1 MGRKILVVNG
11 PNLNFLGKRNP
22 LIYGYDSYEDLLKLI
37 AEQAESR
44 GIEAECFQSNY
55 EGAIIDRLQ
64 QAADEGVDG
73 VIINP
78 GALTHYS
85 YAIYDCLLDI
95 PMPKIEVHLTDIYN
109 RESFRRVSVTAPA
122 CNSMIMRLGMDGY
135 IAAMDKLI
143 EIWGEEE

>member
-1 MGRKILVVNG
+1 MGRRILVVNG

-22 LIYGYDSYEDLLKLI
+22 LIYGYESYDDLI
-37 AEQAESR
+37 ALIEEQAKNR
-44 GIEAECFQSNY
+44 GIEVECFQSNY

-64 QAADEGVDG
+64 KAADDQVDG

-95 PMPKIEVHLTDIYN
+95 PMHKIEVHLTDIYN
-109 RESFRRVSVTAPA
+109 REQFRRQCVTSPA
-122 CNSMIMRLGMDGY
+122 CDTVIMRLGMDGY

-143 EIWGEEE
+143 ELWGEEE

>member
-64 QAADEGVDG
+64 QAAEENIDG

-85 YAIYDCLLDI
+85 YAIHDALEILSF
-95 PMPKIEVHLTDIYN
+95 PKIEVHISDIN
-109 RESFRRVSVTAPA
+109 TREEFRRVSVTRPA
-122 CNSMIMRLGMDGY
+122 CDGQIVGEGFEGYLHAMEMIASGAVR
-135 IAAMDKLI
+135 
-143 EIWGEEE
+143 